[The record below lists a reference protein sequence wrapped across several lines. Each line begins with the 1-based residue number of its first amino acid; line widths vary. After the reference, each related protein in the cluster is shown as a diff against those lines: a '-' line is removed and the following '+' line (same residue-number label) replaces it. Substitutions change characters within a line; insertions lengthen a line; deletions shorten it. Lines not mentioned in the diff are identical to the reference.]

1 MSQNP
6 NVNFQGS
13 TINNARVVGSQGV
26 NYTEQNES
34 GIRLD
39 NEGTMNMRDVIR
51 GNSEN
56 VFAETQRTINQASG
70 SYYQE
75 GQVTGGV
82 SVTNNAEQAS
92 AEKCFKDRTTLST
105 EDIHVQSCTT
115 RFYKKY
121 QSDPDVYPV
130 NNPGQSRALIINN
143 VKFENRPDN
152 VRHGA
157 EKDSENLK
165 ILLIGLGFKV
175 EIRQSLEK
183 EEIEEVIEEFLNSSR
198 NFAAPMSLVYIGS
211 HGGQNQQD
219 KRDYFYSGDWEKVY
233 IEDLC
238 QKFSASQCP
247 GLAGKPKIFLFQFC
261 RGLTTTA
268 DRDEERDRAYK
279 FNTNWLKN
287 DAQVE
292 GEGSAKEN
300 ADMLLAFATASGNSA
315 YRNAVNGS
323 WFTTSLCKVLME
335 EAKNDDLLS
344 ILTKVNSVVMRKR
357 GSGQQEQMTEVTH
370 TLSKKILFFPKNP
383 SM

>member
-1 MSQNP
+1 
-6 NVNFQGS
+6 
-13 TINNARVVGSQGV
+13 
-26 NYTEQNES
+26 
-34 GIRLD
+34 
-39 NEGTMNMRDVIR
+39 MNMRDVIR

-130 NNPGQSRALIINN
+130 NNRGQSRALIINN

-175 EIRQSLEK
+175 EIWPSLEK

-219 KRDYFYSGDWEKVY
+219 KRDYFCSGDWEKVY

-238 QKFSASQCP
+238 QKFSARQCP

-268 DRDEERDRAYK
+268 DSDEDCDRAYK
-279 FNTNWLKN
+279 FNTIVQRHNHI
-287 DAQVE
+287 Q
-292 GEGSAKEN
+292 
-300 ADMLLAFATASGNSA
+300 
-315 YRNAVNGS
+315 
-323 WFTTSLCKVLME
+323 CK
-335 EAKNDDLLS
+335 
-344 ILTKVNSVVMRKR
+344 
-357 GSGQQEQMTEVTH
+357 Q
-370 TLSKKILFFPKNP
+370 TL
-383 SM
+383 

>member
-6 NVNFQGS
+6 NVSFQGS
-13 TINNARVVGSQGV
+13 TIHNARVVGSQGV

-82 SVTNNAEQAS
+82 SVTNNEQAS
-92 AEKCFKDRTTLST
+92 SEKCFKDRTTLST

-115 RFYKKY
+115 CFYKKY
-121 QSDPDVYPV
+121 QSDPD
-130 NNPGQSRALIINN
+130 
-143 VKFENRPDN
+143 
-152 VRHGA
+152 
-157 EKDSENLK
+157 
-165 ILLIGLGFKV
+165 
-175 EIRQSLEK
+175 
-183 EEIEEVIEEFLNSSR
+183 EIEELIEEFLNSSR
-198 NFAAPMSLVYIGS
+198 NFAAPMSLLYIGS
-211 HGGQNQQD
+211 HGGQNQED
-219 KRDYFYSGDWEKVY
+219 KRDYFCSGDWEKVY

-268 DRDEERDRAYK
+268 DSDEDRDRAYK

-287 DAQVE
+287 DAQVD
-292 GEGSAKEN
+292 GEGTTKDN

-315 YRNAVNGS
+315 YRNEVNGS

-344 ILTKVNSVVMRKR
+344 MLTKVNSVVMRKR
-357 GSGQQEQMTEVTH
+357 GSGQQEQMTEITMQEM
-370 TLSKKILFFPKNP
+370 TLCKKILFFPKNP